1 MAIIRKEDQFPE
13 RPIIIVLYGSAGV
26 GKTSLA
32 NTATSP
38 ILIDCDRG
46 ADRAANR
53 ADTIVASNW
62 DDVLNDEGEFKNYK
76 TVIIDTAKAV
86 LDDYLS
92 LYVVKQDY
100 KLGKNKLKMY
110 GEIGEQ
116 FKAFVNRCRALD
128 IDIVIIAHAKEDK
141 EGDITKYYPDV
152 TGQSKDLILRIADQV
167 GYVSMVNNKRTVSF
181 EPSDNRVGKNVA
193 KIEDVEIPD
202 SASNEFSG
210 FMANFI
216 QRVKDSIQAL
226 SKEQQEALEVIKGMQ
241 DKISKVNNANEM
253 NSILDEVNKLPVK
266 QQKPIKNAMVEKGKE
281 LGIQINK
288 QSKSFENV
296 PSSSN
301 PA

>member
-1 MAIIRKEDQFPE
+1 MPIIKKEEQFPE
-13 RPIIIVLYGSAGV
+13 RPVIIVLYGSAGV

-32 NTATSP
+32 NTATNP

-62 DDVLNDEGEFKNYK
+62 DDVLKDESEFKNYK

-92 LYVVKQDY
+92 IYVVKQDY

-141 EGDITKYYPDV
+141 DGDVTKFYPDV

-167 GYVSMVNNKRTVSF
+167 GYVSMVNNKRVISF
-181 EPSDNRVGKNVA
+181 EPTDNRVGKNVA
-193 KIEDVEIPD
+193 KIDDVEVPESTSPEFED
-202 SASNEFSG
+202 FMSN
-210 FMANFI
+210 I
-216 QRVKDSIQAL
+216 TQKVKDSIQSL
-226 SKEQQEALEVIKGMQ
+226 SKEQAEALEVAKSMQ
-241 DKISKVNNANEM
+241 LRIESATNAEQMNEVL
-253 NSILDEVNKLPVK
+253 IEVNKLNQS
-266 QQKPIKNAMVEKGKE
+266 QQKVLKNAMVKKGKE
-281 LGIQINK
+281 IKVEINK
-288 QSKSFENV
+288 TTKKFEDV
-296 PSSSN
+296 SSSGN